1 MKSINGTSAVLSIL
15 CFLLIYSNIYSQEND
30 FVIPNPHPI
39 NLGIKGGLSV
49 PQLSGGNTE
58 QSQGYKTR
66 LGPNFGVF
74 GNIALTPNF
83 SLQLEAFYASQGG
96 KKTGIQPI
104 DPSSVPLPIPAG
116 VNLYADFSNEA
127 VLNYLEI
134 PLIAKYSFS
143 LSSLFSAYVDAGPYV
158 GFLLNAKT
166 ITSGTSSLYVDK
178 NGTPLVIEGFAAI
191 PPQNFDQT
199 TTITSDIKT
208 LNTGIT
214 GGFGIAR
221 PIMYGEIILDIRGS
235 YGFTNIQK
243 NSINGKNNT
252 GSLVVTLG
260 YSYNIY

>member
-1 MKSINGTSAVLSIL
+1 MKSIIAFSSVSLIFCLLSL
-15 CFLLIYSNIYSQEND
+15 HSNIYAQETD
-30 FVIPNPHPI
+30 YIVPSSTSI
-39 NLGIKGGLSV
+39 NIGIKGGLSV

-66 LGPNFGVF
+66 LGPDFGVF
-74 GNIALTPNF
+74 GNITLSSNF

-96 KKTGIQPI
+96 KKTGIQSI
-104 DPSSVPLPIPAG
+104 DPSSVPVPLPPG
-116 VNLYADFSNEA
+116 TNLYADFSNEA
-127 VLNYLEI
+127 VLNYVEI
-134 PLIAKYSFS
+134 PLIAKYSFNLTS
-143 LSSLFSAYVDAGPYV
+143 IFSAYVDAGPYI

-166 ITSGTSSLYVDK
+166 ITTGTSSIYVDK
-178 NGTPLVIEGFAAI
+178 NGTSLTIGGNPLSLQDFG
-191 PPQNFDQT
+191 QT

-214 GGFGIAR
+214 GGVGISR
-221 PIMYGEIILDIRGS
+221 PILNGDIILDIRGS

-260 YSYNIY
+260 YSYKIL